1 MNIRNDEHVCLIG
14 TTGSG
19 KSELSHY
26 LLEGSVRGIIL
37 DPKREIVWPGWSP
50 SWHIPLLR
58 SRFNIIVKPKRTEDR
73 RMAMIVLEALR
84 RKNIRI
90 FVDEMASIDEY
101 FPETLQAL
109 GEVAR
114 VGRSRRVTL
123 WSAFQRPRFVPKIFM
138 TEARV
143 FIAFM
148 LTSAD
153 DRHHVAGFIGDIAEE
168 PIPIYQFWYFR
179 PGMTKPQLLHL
190 DLKTRTIQA
199 MKEPAPEVDEWSTL
213 PLMRKEEVEV

>member
-1 MNIRNDEHVCLIG
+1 VNIHNDEHLCLIG
-14 TTGSG
+14 TTGAG
-19 KSELSHY
+19 KSVLSAF
-26 LLEGSVRGIIL
+26 LLEGSTRSLIL
-37 DPKREIVWPGWSP
+37 DPKREIKMDGWRN
-50 SWHIPLLR
+50 SWRIPLLDNK
-58 SRFNIIVKPKRTEDR
+58 FNIIVKPKRTEDR
-73 RMAMIVLEALR
+73 RMAMLVLEALR

-90 FVDEMASIDEY
+90 YVDELASIDEY

-114 VGRSRRVTL
+114 VGRSRHVTL

-153 DRHHVAGFIGDIAEE
+153 DRHHVAGFIGDIAED
-168 PIPIYQFWYFR
+168 PIPLYDFWYFR
-179 PGMTKPQLLHL
+179 PGMTQPQLLHL
-190 DLKTRTIQA
+190 DLPTRTIQA
-199 MKEPAPEVDEWSTL
+199 KTPPEPMVEEWE
-213 PLMRKEEVEV
+213 PIRKEEVSV